1 MSGASRARRCGVSA
15 WCSSSTL
22 DLDLTVL
29 QNLIYHGA
37 LHGLSRGEA
46 RRRAEAELARAGL
59 AERAGDKVRRLSG
72 GQMRRIEIARAL
84 LHRPKLLLLDEPTV
98 GLDISARQ
106 DILERVRGLCRDEGL
121 AVLWATHLIDEVL
134 PENQVVILH
143 QGAVLDSGTAAE
155 VAARAGA
162 EDIRAAFTE
171 LTRAEGA
178 SQGDRAA

>member
-1 MSGASRARRCGVSA
+1 MRGKRRHHH
-15 WCSSSTL
+15 
-22 DLDLTVL
+22 D
-29 QNLIYHGA
+29 
-37 LHGLSRGEA
+37 
-46 RRRAEAELARAGL
+46 
-59 AERAGDKVRRLSG
+59 
-72 GQMRRIEIARAL
+72 AL

-155 VAARAGA
+155 IAARAGA
-162 EDIRAAFTE
+162 EDIRAAFTQ

-178 SQGDRAA
+178 PRGDQAA